1 MDLRVLEYFLTVA
14 DEGNIS
20 HAAQLLH
27 VSQPTISRQL
37 IELEEEIGKKLFVRT
52 NKKVILTEDGILFR
66 QSAKDIMSL
75 YAKARTDRTEQ
86 GELAGDL
93 YIMTAEIE
101 SFELVAERIREF
113 HELHPKVLF
122 HIHSGNAEEICAAID
137 KGTVDIGYIVQSVD
151 TMKYEVFNPGV
162 AESWGVLVRNSHR
175 LASKEFI
182 TVEDLRGET
191 LIVPENAR
199 LRNDIREWTG
209 SKGHIGAAYTLLR
222 NVMILTVISD
232 WVTICLETEK
242 YVTDRLVF
250 IPFSPKRTSSA
261 SLIWRQAAVY
271 RPVMREFLSFLEI
284 QNMNSK

>member
-52 NKKVILTEDGILFR
+52 NKKVILTQDGILFR

-93 YIMTAEIE
+93 YIMTGEIE

-222 NVMILTVISD
+222 NAMILTVISD
-232 WVTICLETEK
+232 WVTICLETKK

>member
-37 IELEEEIGKKLFVRT
+37 IDLEEEIGKKLFVRT

-93 YIMTAEIE
+93 YIMTGEIE

-113 HELHPKVLF
+113 HERHPKVLF

>member
-93 YIMTAEIE
+93 YIMTGEIE

-137 KGTVDIGYIVQSVD
+137 KGTVDIGYIVQ
-151 TMKYEVFNPGV
+151 
-162 AESWGVLVRNSHR
+162 
-175 LASKEFI
+175 
-182 TVEDLRGET
+182 
-191 LIVPENAR
+191 
-199 LRNDIREWTG
+199 
-209 SKGHIGAAYTLLR
+209 
-222 NVMILTVISD
+222 
-232 WVTICLETEK
+232 
-242 YVTDRLVF
+242 
-250 IPFSPKRTSSA
+250 
-261 SLIWRQAAVY
+261 
-271 RPVMREFLSFLEI
+271 
-284 QNMNSK
+284 